1 MAIKPSTIFAYIAL
15 FTAVFSTPAPNNTG
29 HAAAGVDVAIVI
41 ALDVSASVSQ
51 GEFDL
56 MREGLARAVTS
67 PEVANA
73 ITHGQTGAISLSVVQ
88 WSGFTEQ
95 KTKINWFRASNIAEL
110 NTFADR
116 IRSMARRYDGGATD
130 IGGALEF
137 SRDLVLNIPYP
148 ATRLVIDLV
157 GDGPNNVNYAPDRE
171 RDITLKTGIV
181 INGLAIV
188 GEVPVLVDYF
198 KDFIIGGDGAFVEK
212 TSDFDGFERAMRRKL
227 VREIGALLLF

>member
-1 MAIKPSTIFAYIAL
+1 MAMKSSTIFTYAAL
-15 FTAVFSTPAPNNTG
+15 FMAAFSTLIPSNTG
-29 HAAAGVDVAIVI
+29 RAAAGVDVAIVI
-41 ALDVSASVSQ
+41 ALDVSASVSP

-67 PEVANA
+67 PEVTNA
-73 ITHGQTGAISLSVVQ
+73 ITHGQTGAIALSVVQ

-110 NTFADR
+110 SAIAEK
-116 IRSMARRYDGGATD
+116 IRTMPRRYDGGATD

-137 SRDLVLNIPYP
+137 SRNLALKIPYP

-188 GEVPVLVDYF
+188 GEVPILVDYF